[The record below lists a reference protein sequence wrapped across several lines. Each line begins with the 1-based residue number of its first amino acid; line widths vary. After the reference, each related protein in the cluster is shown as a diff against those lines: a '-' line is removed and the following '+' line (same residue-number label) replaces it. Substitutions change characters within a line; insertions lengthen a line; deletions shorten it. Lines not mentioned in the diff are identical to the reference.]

1 MRLVRTRHTLSK
13 MKKILVL
20 LTLLPLSLFAQL
32 NIAVSYPYIGA
43 LTKTIGGEEVKVTV
57 LAKGNWDPHFI
68 IPRPSLISKMR
79 NADALI
85 MNGGQ
90 LEIGWLPPII
100 NRAGNPKTM
109 PNTKTFLNLSH
120 HIKLINKPKSVDRS
134 GGDVHPDGNPHFHMS
149 PKNILTLAKTIEAFL
164 ISIDPKN
171 MQSYQ
176 KNYDHFSKLWH
187 QKMTLWKKQMK
198 DKKGLKVIQFHDNLA
213 YFNKEYG
220 LVNIGTIE
228 PLPGIPP
235 SSRHTIEI
243 IELIKREKPCCILHD
258 VYHSTKTA
266 DYISQKTGIKIIIMP
281 HDIEALKNIDNLSA
295 LFDYLTSA
303 IK

>member
-1 MRLVRTRHTLSK
+1 MRHIHFN
-13 MKKILVL
+13 MKKILAL
-20 LTLLPLSLFAQL
+20 LALLPLSLLAQL

-43 LTKTIGGEEVKVTV
+43 LTKTIGGEHVTV
-57 LAKGNWDPHFI
+57 TALAKGNWDPHFI

-79 NADALI
+79 NADGVI

-120 HIKLINKPKSVDRS
+120 HVKLINKPKSVDRKH
-134 GGDVHPDGNPHFHMS
+134 GDIHADGNPHFHLS
-149 PKNILTLAKTIEAFL
+149 PKNILILAKTIEKYL
-164 ISIDPKN
+164 SRIDQNNIDTYK
-171 MQSYQ
+171 
-176 KNYDHFSKLWH
+176 KNYADFSKIWH
-187 QKMTLWKKQMK
+187 HKMAFWKKKMK

-213 YFNKEYG
+213 YFNQEYG
-220 LVNIGTIE
+220 LLNIGTIE

-235 SSRHTIEI
+235 SSKHTINI
-243 IELIKREKPCCILHD
+243 IGLIKKEKPCCILHD

-266 DYISQKTGIKIIIMP
+266 DFISQKTGIKVILMP
-281 HDIEALKNIDNLSA
+281 HDIEALENIDNLSA
-295 LFDYLTSA
+295 LFDHLTSA